1 MRKRRSFKI
10 LQQAISASKTKRQ
23 KALAYYNLG
32 LFHDNNGREKEAIPN
47 YLNALKLGLDAPT
60 RAKALAWLASSL
72 YKTGKPKQALKKIS
86 KLLGVAKDIRL
97 KRFQIR
103 LKGRITRD
111 PNKFL

>member
-1 MRKRRSFKI
+1 MRRSRKQ
-10 LQQAISASKTKRQ
+10 LEEAITKVKSGKE

-32 LFHDNNGREKEAIPN
+32 LFHDNNGREGEAIPN
-47 YLNALKLGLDAPT
+47 YHSALKLGLNVVT

-86 KLLGVAKDIRL
+86 ELLGVAKDVRL
-97 KRFQIR
+97 KRFLIR